1 MNGLITLFWKELA
14 DNFSSWRFIL
24 LFAIVFIAGVF
35 SIYTAAQSI
44 SEAVTEPTYAYF
56 TELTPSSFVFLRL
69 FTTVDES
76 LPSFLNSFLRFIVFL
91 VPIVGIALGFD
102 AINSEKN
109 SGTLSRL
116 LSQPIYRDTVI
127 NGKFLAGVVTMAIMV
142 ISIVMIVAGVGLRM
156 IGVPP
161 SAEEIIRLMAFL
173 AVAIIYG
180 AFWLGLA
187 MLFSIFFRRVATSA
201 LASIAIWILFIFLFP
216 TFIELIAN
224 VLVPLSDQSSTQEL
238 VSNTEFQII
247 AMHVSPTMI
256 FEEASYILLAPG
268 SKTAGQILQLLTSG
282 VAEHMLPGHLP
293 LAQSLI
299 AVWPQ
304 IVSLIALTA
313 VCFAVSYIKFMRE
326 EIRST

>member
-1 MNGLITLFWKELA
+1 MSGLITVFWKELA
-14 DNFSSWRFIL
+14 DNFSSWRFIILFL
-24 LFAIVFIAGVF
+24 LVFAAGVF
-35 SIYTAAQSI
+35 SIYTAAQNI

-56 TELTPSSFVFLRL
+56 TELTPSSFFFLRL

-76 LPSFLNSFLRFIVFL
+76 LPSLFNSFISFIVFL

-127 NGKFLAGVVTMAIMV
+127 NGKFLAGVVTMAIMLV
-142 ISIVMIVAGVGLRM
+142 SMVMLVAGVGLRM

-161 SAEEIIRLMAFL
+161 TAEEIIRLMAFL
-173 AVAIIYG
+173 AVSIVYG

-201 LASIAIWILFIFLFP
+201 LASIAIWIFFVILFP
-216 TFIELIAN
+216 TFVTLIAN
-224 VLVPLSDQSSTQEL
+224 ALVPLSDQSSVQEIA
-238 VSNTEFQII
+238 SNTEVQIM
-247 AMHVSPTMI
+247 AMHVSPTML

-268 SKTAGQILQLLTSG
+268 AKTAGQILQLLTSG

-304 IVSLIALTA
+304 IVSLFALTA